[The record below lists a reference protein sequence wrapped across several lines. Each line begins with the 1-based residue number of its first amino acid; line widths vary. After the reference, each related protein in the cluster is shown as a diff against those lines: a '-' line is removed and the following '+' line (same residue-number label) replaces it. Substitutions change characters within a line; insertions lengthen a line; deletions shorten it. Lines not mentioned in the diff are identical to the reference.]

1 MTSTGMARKVD
12 DLGRIVLPV
21 ETRRL
26 FGIHPGDALEIGVA
40 EGAIT
45 LRKMERACTFCEGVF
60 EVREFKGKLVCGNC
74 VRELGGEGGETAE
87 GGGSAE
93 TAQSPE
99 GAAPER
105 DAADADA
112 DAADADASATS

>member
-60 EVREFKGKLVCGNC
+60 EVREFKGKLVCANC
-74 VRELGGEGGETAE
+74 VTELGGETGDTGETGHSAE
-87 GGGSAE
+87 GGG
-93 TAQSPE
+93 
-99 GAAPER
+99 APEP
-105 DAADADA
+105 DADA
-112 DAADADASATS
+112 NANATS

>member
-1 MTSTGMARKVD
+1 MARKVD

-45 LRKMERACTFCEGVF
+45 LRKMERSCVFCEGGINL
-60 EVREFKGKLVCGNC
+60 REFKGKLVCSDCSG
-74 VRELGGEGGETAE
+74 ELSPTAPPVHSEETA
-87 GGGSAE
+87 
-93 TAQSPE
+93 
-99 GAAPER
+99 
-105 DAADADA
+105 
-112 DAADADASATS
+112 TS

>member
-26 FGIHPGDALEIGVA
+26 FGIQPGDALEIGVA

-45 LRKMERACTFCEGVF
+45 LRKMEKACAFCQGDEN
-60 EVREFKGKLVCGNC
+60 VREFKGKLVCRPC
-74 VRELGGEGGETAE
+74 VDELSGRVPDP
-87 GGGSAE
+87 
-93 TAQSPE
+93 QPPE
-99 GAAPER
+99 ASDPEPGP
-105 DAADADA
+105 
-112 DAADADASATS
+112 SATL

>member
-1 MTSTGMARKVD
+1 VTSTGMARKVD

-45 LRKMERACTFCEGVF
+45 LRKMEKACVFCDGDV
-60 EVREFKGKLVCGNC
+60 EVREFKGKLVCGDC
-74 VRELGGEGGETAE
+74 VRELGPQPEPTE
-87 GGGSAE
+87 SAE
-93 TAQSPE
+93 FAEFAES
-99 GAAPER
+99 AAS
-105 DAADADA
+105 AASAD
-112 DAADADASATS
+112 DDSATS

>member
-1 MTSTGMARKVD
+1 MTTTGMARKVD

-45 LRKMERACTFCEGVF
+45 LRKVEKACTFCDGDMEI
-60 EVREFKGKLVCGNC
+60 REFKGKLVCANC
-74 VRELGGEGGETAE
+74 AAELAPQSSGPGE
-87 GGGSAE
+87 
-93 TAQSPE
+93 P
-99 GAAPER
+99 
-105 DAADADA
+105 DD
-112 DAADADASATS
+112 SATS